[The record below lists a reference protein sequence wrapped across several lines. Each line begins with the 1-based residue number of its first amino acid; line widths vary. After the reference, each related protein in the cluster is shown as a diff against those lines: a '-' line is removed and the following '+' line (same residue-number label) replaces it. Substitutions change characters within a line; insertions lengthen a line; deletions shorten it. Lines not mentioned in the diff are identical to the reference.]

1 VKLSIIVHIQRSW
14 LLHWA
19 LFVYFKPDDPKYRE
33 KLNDEVLSLAR
44 SLSRALS
51 LSSLSRFSLSSLSR
65 AVYGRKGLQAL

>member
-33 KLNDEVLSLAR
+33 KLNDEVLSLSLALARAR
-44 SLSRALS
+44 SLSRLYTSALY
-51 LSSLSRFSLSSLSR
+51 LYVGH
-65 AVYGRKGLQAL
+65 ATPIC